1 MGSSVNDSRPVCIVT
16 GAASGVGAATALF
29 LARQGYSVA
38 VNHRK
43 GREEAA
49 ERVVEDCRREGVEA
63 IAVDADVALDGD
75 CRRLA
80 AATLDRFGRIDA
92 LVNSAATTQFVS
104 MQDLDA
110 LNAPDFER
118 VFAVNT
124 IGAYQMVRAVSE
136 PIKRA
141 SGAIVNVSSIAGSTG
156 TGSSYAYAASKGA
169 LNSLTVALAR
179 NLAPQVRVNAV
190 VPGMIEGRWLRD
202 GLGEKAYER
211 TRLEFIKGS
220 ALGRVCTA
228 ADVAGVIGWL
238 IVGTT
243 VITGQLL
250 VVDAGASLGKPP
262 AVER

>member
-1 MGSSVNDSRPVCIVT
+1 MGSPVSESRPACIVT
-16 GAASGVGAATALF
+16 GAVSGVGAATALF
-29 LARQGYSVA
+29 LARQGYNVT
-38 VNHRK
+38 VNHKK

-49 ERVVEDCRREGVEA
+49 ARVVEDCRHEGVDA
-63 IAVDADVALDGD
+63 IAVDGDIAIDAD

-80 AATLDRFGRIDA
+80 GATLERFGRIDA
-92 LVNSAATTQFVS
+92 LVNSAAITQFVS

-110 LNAPDFER
+110 LNASDFQH

-136 PIKRA
+136 PIKY
-141 SGAIVNVSSIAGSTG
+141 SHGAIVNVSSIAGCTG

-169 LNSLTVALAR
+169 LNSLTMAFAR

-202 GLGEKAYER
+202 GLGERAYER
-211 TRLEFIKGS
+211 TRVEFIKSS